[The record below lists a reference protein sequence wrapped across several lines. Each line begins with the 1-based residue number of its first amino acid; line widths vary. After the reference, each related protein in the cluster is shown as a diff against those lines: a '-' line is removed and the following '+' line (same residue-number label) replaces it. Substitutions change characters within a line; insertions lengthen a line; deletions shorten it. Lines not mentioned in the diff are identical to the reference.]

1 MKKICII
8 ISDSIFLIDRRTM
21 PFLGP
26 LYVAAALEKNGY
38 QVDVIDLSGVNNWEE
53 VLTTY
58 FSNLETTIPVALGG
72 TSPQMPMTFKI
83 SRFLRSQFAAKIEK
97 IILGGTHVSLANAAK
112 KLEKR
117 KGIVGRAHKE
127 IEKLKLDFD
136 VLVCGEAEL
145 AIFEALTLSK
155 GVVDS
160 DDKQSEHWINNLDSI
175 SMPARHLINLD
186 SYYYYIDG
194 RRATTFLNMRA
205 CVFRCSFCSGRNTS
219 FLRKIRVSNPQ
230 TIANELEF
238 LYKTY
243 GYTAFMDF
251 SDEANL
257 PADFEAYMTALK
269 NVQSKLG
276 VDFRFR
282 AFVKAELFTEQQAK
296 SMYDAGFRV
305 ILSGFESGD
314 PRILKNIRKNAT
326 REDNTKVVELCYK
339 HGLKIKA
346 LMSCNHAGDS
356 FETIDN
362 TRKWLLENKPH
373 YFDLTSI
380 CPYMGSPYFDEAIQ
394 DTNNKDIWIYSDP
407 KNGDRLYQKTVNY
420 ESDIH
425 SYKGIPGEYV
435 SYCWT
440 DYLKADEVVK
450 LRDEIELEVRTKLNL
465 PFDTALS
472 SIQYEHSMGSSA
484 NVLPDHIFRSTETHP
499 APLLENS
506 VPRPDVASQMTEFSQ
521 TSHLSPKTKT
531 HLTVI

>member
-1 MKKICII
+1 MIKERICII

-38 QVDVIDLSGVNNWEE
+38 TVDVLDLSGQDNWEE
-53 VLTTY
+53 VLNTY
-58 FSNLETTIPVALGG
+58 FNNLDEIIPIALGG

-83 SRFLRSQFAAKIEK
+83 ARFLRANFKNKIEK

-112 KLEKR
+112 KLENR
-117 KGIVGRAHKE
+117 KNIIGRAHKE
-127 IEKLKLDFD
+127 IEKLQLDFD
-136 VLVCGEAEL
+136 ILVCGEAEV
-145 AIFEALTLSK
+145 AIFEALKIKK
-155 GVVDS
+155 GIVDS
-160 DDKQSEHWINNLDSI
+160 DDRNSSSWIKNLDTI
-175 SMPARHLINLD
+175 ERPARHLIDLN

-194 RRATTFLNMRA
+194 RRATTYLNMRA
-205 CVFRCSFCSGRNTS
+205 CPFKCSFCSGRNTS
-219 FLRKIRVSNPQ
+219 FLRSIRVNNPQ

-257 PADFEAYMTALK
+257 PSDFEAYMSALK

-282 AFVKAELFTEQQAK
+282 AFVKAELFTDQQAK

-326 REDNTKVVELCYK
+326 REDNTRVVELCYK
-339 HGLKIKA
+339 NNLKIKA

-356 FETIDN
+356 YETIDN

-373 YFDLTSI
+373 FFDLTSI
-380 CPYMGSPYFDEAIQ
+380 CPYMGSPYFDEAVQ
-394 DTNNKDIWIYSDP
+394 DSNDKDIWIYTDP

-420 ESDIH
+420 ESDVH

-440 DYLKADEVVK
+440 DYLKPDEVVK
-450 LRDEIELEVRTKLNL
+450 LRDEIEAEVRQKLNL
-465 PFDTALS
+465 PFDTAIS

-484 NVLPDHIFRSTETHP
+484 NVLPDHIFRST
-499 APLLENS
+499 
-506 VPRPDVASQMTEFSQ
+506 
-521 TSHLSPKTKT
+521 KT
-531 HLTVI
+531 HKESEIESKLTPSVEVLNIQTKRKLTVVK